1 MRPTWRSRRASARA
15 RWRASRSPPSSCRER
30 VRAGGTAGR
39 RRQRSRALALR
50 APVRARLAPVPGG
63 LRPARPAGGRARSP
77 HRLGSRRRRGRD
89 AACLHSRR
97 SALPRR
103 ILAPAD
109 RPQPPAGEPDQ
120 HPRGQRGDCD
130 PRQCRTRRGRAA
142 APIPAL
148 VPAVP
153 RCGRGASRFARR
165 TRHRGRRHAQLH
177 AGVRR
182 RIAVVACRGAVPAR
196 RSFRRGT
203 RRGDRSPNACAGR
216 AKRALPR
223 VARRRRRADE
233 PGRAGIASGSA
244 SFRSG
249 RHPDDRLPRILY
261 PPANN
266 LPEESMSLTRRTL
279 VAAGAL
285 LASAG
290 AAVAFPDRP
299 VQIIVPWAA
308 GGGTDTVVRI
318 FAAGFE
324 KELGVPVNVVNRV
337 GGNGIT
343 GHSAIANAVPD
354 GYTIGAASPEIAF
367 YKALGTGD
375 LTPASFD
382 LFSRI
387 ALIPAGVTVKADAP
401 YKSLADFLK
410 VAKDSPKGTL
420 MASGTG
426 TGGSWH
432 IAAGGLMKSA
442 GLEADRLRWVPSQG
456 GAPALQDVAAG
467 GITAFTGS
475 PIEAKSLMEAGK
487 VRVLALMTSERQAT
501 FPDIPTTKEAGLDW
515 VYENWFALVAPKG
528 MAPDRREKLFESAKR
543 AMAQPEVQNALKQ
556 RGIAP
561 VWDAPGEF
569 ERYLGGFVDRGTA
582 VLKELEL
589 AK

>member
-1 MRPTWRSRRASARA
+1 
-15 RWRASRSPPSSCRER
+15 
-30 VRAGGTAGR
+30 
-39 RRQRSRALALR
+39 
-50 APVRARLAPVPGG
+50 
-63 LRPARPAGGRARSP
+63 
-77 HRLGSRRRRGRD
+77 
-89 AACLHSRR
+89 
-97 SALPRR
+97 
-103 ILAPAD
+103 
-109 RPQPPAGEPDQ
+109 
-120 HPRGQRGDCD
+120 
-130 PRQCRTRRGRAA
+130 
-142 APIPAL
+142 
-148 VPAVP
+148 
-153 RCGRGASRFARR
+153 
-165 TRHRGRRHAQLH
+165 
-177 AGVRR
+177 
-182 RIAVVACRGAVPAR
+182 
-196 RSFRRGT
+196 
-203 RRGDRSPNACAGR
+203 
-216 AKRALPR
+216 
-223 VARRRRRADE
+223 
-233 PGRAGIASGSA
+233 
-244 SFRSG
+244 
-249 RHPDDRLPRILY
+249 
-261 PPANN
+261 
-266 LPEESMSLTRRTL
+266 MSLTRRTL
-279 VAAGAL
+279 LAAGAL

-290 AAVAFPDRP
+290 AALAFPDRP

-324 KELGVPVNVVNRV
+324 KELGVPVNVVNRA

-343 GHSAIANAVPD
+343 GHSAIANAAPD

-401 YKSLADFLK
+401 YKTLADFLK
-410 VAKDSPKGTL
+410 AAKDSPKGTL